1 MKFTDTSEKG
11 FQKSLV
17 RYLTEANYYQ
27 ESLSSDFDR
36 DFCINKAQLFEFIKK
51 TQPQSFEVIQ
61 KKGER
66 NFLARLDDKI
76 RELGVIEV
84 LRKGVKHYDK
94 TIDLFYRKPVSS
106 YNKRDAVK
114 YDANIFSVTQELK
127 YSLFNENR
135 LDLTIFINGLP
146 IITFELKNAF
156 TNQAVKNAM
165 RQYQFDRDPKEKLF
179 SFARCMVH
187 FAVDTDLIYMTTNLK
202 GKETDFLP
210 FNKGLN
216 EGSPYPPF
224 GAGNPV
230 NPNGLKTAYLWED
243 ILTKDSLSVIIDKF
257 TQVVEEKDED
267 TGRIKKKL
275 IFPRYHQLTAVREIL
290 THVKQNGIGQK
301 YLIQHSAGS
310 GKSNSIAWLAHQLIG
325 MHDAS
330 NEKLIFDSVI
340 VVTDRIVLDRQ
351 LRDTVKQYSQVRGV
365 VEAITGEGTSKTS
378 QLKEAIANKKKIII
392 TTVQTFPH
400 LLDEMQ
406 EMPAMNFAIIID
418 EAHSSQSGETAAK
431 MNAVLADKQDEDAQE
446 PDDPTLE
453 DIINDLIESRRMI
466 KNGSYFAFTATP
478 KNKTLET
485 FGVPK
490 KIKTAEGEKTQ
501 FYPFHLYSMKQAI
514 DEEFIID
521 VLENYT
527 TYNSF
532 YKLLKTVEGN
542 PLYET
547 KQAQKKL
554 RAYVEGHE
562 FAIAEKAKIMIDH
575 FHREVKHLINRR
587 AKAMVVTKSILS
599 AIKYKLAFDEYLKE
613 INSPF
618 KAIVAFSGSK
628 TYKGIENT
636 EASMNIFPDKFN
648 DIPKQFKKNEYR
660 FLIVANKY
668 QMGFDQPLLHTMY
681 VDKKL
686 RDVQAVQ
693 TLSRLNRSFKP
704 YKKDTFVL
712 DFYNAVED
720 IKTAFQPYYTSTIL
734 SEETDANKLN
744 DLQDA
749 LNRFELY
756 SEETVKDFFSKYA
769 NNADRSQID
778 PIIDAVANLFKTDLN
793 ADKQADFKAKT
804 KSFLRTYSYLTKIL
818 DFNNQYWEQ
827 LWWFLKLLA
836 PKLVIDENEDLA
848 KGILEAV
855 DMDSYRPSKEGTQ
868 KIPMV
873 AEPGVVD
880 PIPVNV
886 SVGKPEPEMD
896 TLENILKIFNQRFG
910 DVEWTDK
917 DKVQKFLVEELP
929 AQMETDK
936 ETIETLKYSDKQNA
950 KILSDK
956 KVDELMRQYLFV
968 QTEVFKKYTDDPDFQ
983 RRYREFIFDKL
994 WHQQAQK
1001 SEKRT

>member
-11 FQKSLV
+11 FQKSIV
-17 RYLTEANYYQ
+17 KYLTNVNHYK
-27 ESLSSDFDR
+27 ESFSSDFDR
-36 DFCINKAQLFEFIKK
+36 DVCVNKAQLFEFIKE

-76 RELGVIEV
+76 RELGIIEV

-114 YDANIFSVTQELK
+114 YSANIFSVTQELK

-135 LDLTIFINGLP
+135 LDLTIFLNGLP

-156 TNQAVKNAM
+156 TNQAVKNAI

-187 FAVDTDLIYMTTNLK
+187 LAADTDLVYMTTHLK

-216 EGSPYPPF
+216 NGSPYPPF

-243 ILTKDSLSVIIDKF
+243 ILTKNSLSIIIDKF
-257 TQVVEEKDED
+257 TQVVAEKDED
-267 TGRIKKKL
+267 TGRTRKKL

-290 THVKQNGIGQK
+290 THVKRSGIGQK

-325 MHDAS
+325 MHDTS
-330 NEKLIFDSVI
+330 NEKPIFDSVI

-351 LRDTVKQYSQVRGV
+351 LRDTIKQYSQVRGV
-365 VEAITGEGTSKTS
+365 VEAITGEGTSKTN

-400 LLDEMQ
+400 LMDEMQ
-406 EMPAMNFAIIID
+406 EMQAMNFAIIID

-453 DIINDLIESRRMI
+453 DIINNLIESRKMI

-485 FGVPK
+485 FGVPVK
-490 KIKTAEGEKTQ
+490 VKTADGEKTQ

-575 FHREVKHLINRR
+575 FNREVKNLINRQ

-599 AIKYKLAFDEYLKE
+599 AIKYRQAFDTYLKE

-628 TYKGIENT
+628 TYKGIEYT
-636 EASMNIFPDKFN
+636 EASMNDFPDRLN
-648 DIPKQFKKNEYR
+648 DIPKQFKKNDYR

-778 PIIDAVANLFKTDLN
+778 PIIDGVAHLFKTDLN
-793 ADKQADFKAKT
+793 PDKQADFKAKA

-827 LWWFLKLLA
+827 LWWFMRLLV
-836 PKLVIDENEDLA
+836 PKLIIDSDGDLA
-848 KGILEAV
+848 EGILEAV
-855 DMDSYRPSKEGTQ
+855 DMASYRPDKEGTQ
-868 KIPMV
+868 KISMV

-886 SVGKPEPEMD
+886 SSGKPEPEMD
-896 TLENILKIFNQRFG
+896 TLENILKVFNQRFG
-910 DVEWTDK
+910 DVKWTDK
-917 DKVQKFLVEELP
+917 DKVHKFLVEELP

-968 QTEVFKKYTDDPDFQ
+968 QTEVFKKYSDDPDFQ

-994 WHQQAQK
+994 WRLSTKEDA
-1001 SEKRT
+1001 KRI